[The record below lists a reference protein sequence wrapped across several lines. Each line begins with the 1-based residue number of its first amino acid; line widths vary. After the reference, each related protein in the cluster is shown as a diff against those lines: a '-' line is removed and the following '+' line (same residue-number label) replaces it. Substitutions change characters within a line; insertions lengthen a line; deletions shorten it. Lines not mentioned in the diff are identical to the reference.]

1 MKQPISDGLVTGLFP
16 LETVHFQKTTF
27 QVQSKVTNIQF
38 NYYLSKYGTEFHL
51 MLTQQN

>member
-1 MKQPISDGLVTGLFP
+1 MDHPYRWVGHNAVLQ
-16 LETVHFQKTTF
+16 ETVHFQRTTF

-38 NYYLSKYGTEFHL
+38 NYYLSKYGTKFHL